1 MGIAH
6 LVETSVPTIQSQS
19 LVRHAIEIIKHYD
32 VEGIPVL
39 EGEKYMGMVYAR
51 KLLGAELD
59 EPVAMHIIAD
69 HVTVTEEI
77 TLQAFPGLSERY
89 VPIVEAGIYKGCM
102 DRKHLFALIRDQ
114 FQQQQSVIDQSYDG
128 ILIADAQGYIL
139 YINKALEQMTMLK
152 KTELEG
158 MHMTD
163 LVSKGLFRNESVVMK
178 TLQTG
183 KSYTNVQSYKNT
195 GLDTLVTAAP
205 VHDEHGELKFVLAN
219 VRDISEL
226 TRLQKQLEKS
236 QEITNRYQT
245 ELKQLR
251 FENMK
256 STGKLIAYSQE
267 MDDVLDLVYHVA
279 SSDSTVLL
287 LGESG
292 VGKEV
297 MAKILHEN
305 SSRVETGTFMKVNCG
320 AIPPN
325 LLESELFG
333 YDQGAFTGAKKGGKP
348 GIFELAHNGTL
359 FLDEIGEL
367 PLDMQVKLLR
377 VLQEQEIMR
386 VGGVTPV
393 KINVRIIAATNRDLE
408 EMIRQGTFRQ
418 DLYYR
423 LNVVPIKI
431 PPIRERKADIVP
443 LLGHFL
449 KFFNEKYHY
458 SKKFSS
464 EAVDQL
470 MMYGFPG
477 NVRELSN
484 LVERLVL
491 TCREDIM
498 DVHHLPSNV
507 VQDISQTESRLK
519 VAEPRAEEDILML
532 GWDDPLQEENRFEQ
546 LEKEA
551 LVKAL
556 KRYGSVRK
564 TGKAMGVSHTTVLK
578 KMKKF
583 GLTAGQIP

>member
-1 MGIAH
+1 MGIVH

-19 LVRHAIEIIKHYD
+19 LVRHAIEIIKNYD
-32 VEGIPVL
+32 VDGIPVL

-51 KLLGAELD
+51 KLLGAGLD
-59 EPVAMHIIAD
+59 EPVIAHIIAD
-69 HVTVTEEI
+69 RVTVTGEI
-77 TLQAFPGLSERY
+77 TLQGFPALSERY
-89 VPIVEAGIYKGCM
+89 VPIVEDGMYKGCM
-102 DRKHLFALIRDQ
+102 DGKYLFALFRDQ

-128 ILIADAQGYIL
+128 ILIADAQGDIL
-139 YINKALEQMTMLK
+139 YINKAFEQMTLLK
-152 KTELEG
+152 KSELEG
-158 MHMTD
+158 KHMTD
-163 LVSKGLFRNESVVMK
+163 LVNKGLFRNESVVMK

-183 KSYTNVQSYKNT
+183 KPYTNVQSYKNS
-195 GLDTLVTAAP
+195 GLHTLVTAAP
-205 VHDEHGELKFVLAN
+205 VHDERGELKFVLAN

-226 TRLQKQLEKS
+226 TRLQKQLETS
-236 QEITNRYQT
+236 QEK
-245 ELKQLR
+245 LKQLQ

-256 STGKLIAYSQE
+256 STGKLIAYSEE
-267 MDDVLDLVYHVA
+267 MEAVLDLVYHVA

-393 KINVRIIAATNRDLE
+393 KIHVRIIAATNRDLE
-408 EMIRQGTFRQ
+408 DMIKQGTFRQ

-498 DVHHLPSNV
+498 DVRHLPSNV

-519 VAEPRAEEDILML
+519 VAEPREEEDILML

>member
-1 MGIAH
+1 MGIVH
-6 LVETSVPTIQSQS
+6 LVETSIPTIQSQS
-19 LVRHAIEIIKHYD
+19 LVRHAIEIIKNYD
-32 VEGIPVL
+32 VDGIPVL

-51 KLLGAELD
+51 KLLGAGLD
-59 EPVAMHIIAD
+59 EPVIAHIIAD
-69 HVTVTEEI
+69 RVTVTGEI
-77 TLQAFPGLSERY
+77 TLQGFPALSERY
-89 VPIVEAGIYKGCM
+89 VPIVEDGKYKGCM
-102 DRKHLFALIRDQ
+102 DGKHLFALFRDQ

-128 ILIADAQGYIL
+128 ILIADAQGDIL
-139 YINKALEQMTMLK
+139 YINKAFEQMTLLK
-152 KTELEG
+152 KSELEG
-158 MHMTD
+158 KHMTD
-163 LVSKGLFRNESVVMK
+163 LVNKGLFRNESVVMK

-183 KSYTNVQSYKNT
+183 KPYTNVQSYKNS
-195 GLDTLVTAAP
+195 GLHTLVTAAP
-205 VHDEHGELKFVLAN
+205 VHDERGELKFVLAN

-226 TRLQKQLEKS
+226 TRLQKQLETS
-236 QEITNRYQT
+236 QEK
-245 ELKQLR
+245 LKQLQ

-256 STGKLIAYSQE
+256 STGKLIAYSEE
-267 MDDVLDLVYHVA
+267 MEAVLDLVYHVA

-393 KINVRIIAATNRDLE
+393 KIHVRIIAATNRDLE
-408 EMIRQGTFRQ
+408 DMIKQGTFRQ

-431 PPIRERKADIVP
+431 PPLRERKADIVP

-498 DVHHLPSNV
+498 DVRHLPSNI

-519 VAEPRAEEDILML
+519 VAEPREEEDILML